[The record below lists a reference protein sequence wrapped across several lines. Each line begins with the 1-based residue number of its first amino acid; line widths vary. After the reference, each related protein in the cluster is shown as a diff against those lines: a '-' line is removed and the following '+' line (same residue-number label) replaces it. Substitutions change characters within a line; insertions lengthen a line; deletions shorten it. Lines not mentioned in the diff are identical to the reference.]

1 MCCVEWK
8 KMYFCNPVLRVA
20 QSARGKAAANR
31 KGETGHSSLN
41 EWNDVA
47 NNSSFFLE
55 SFKRLYD
62 KAGTDETP
70 EGAALRAKNLLR
82 MESLI
87 LAQDER
93 WRQA

>member
-1 MCCVEWK
+1 
-8 KMYFCNPVLRVA
+8 MYFCSPVLRVA

-47 NNSSFFLE
+47 NTQEILLRDSS
-55 SFKRLYD
+55 D
-62 KAGTDETP
+62 KTRPGQTNKEKK
-70 EGAALRAKNLLR
+70 LIR

>member
-1 MCCVEWK
+1 
-8 KMYFCNPVLRVA
+8 MYFCNPVLRVA
-20 QSARGKAAANR
+20 QSARGEAAANR

-70 EGAALRAKNLLR
+70 RGAEPHGQRIYLG
-82 MESLI
+82 
-87 LAQDER
+87 
-93 WRQA
+93 WRV

>member
-1 MCCVEWK
+1 
-8 KMYFCNPVLRVA
+8 MYFCKPVLRVA
-20 QSARGKAAANR
+20 QSARGEAAANR

-70 EGAALRAKNLLR
+70 VGAALRAKNLLR